1 MKVKKQDWLTV
12 PNLLSLFRLILIP
25 VYVWY
30 YLGAET
36 KEEHFI
42 SAVILGVS
50 SFTDLV
56 DGFIARRFG
65 MISNVGKV
73 LDPVADKCTQ
83 GIVMI
88 CLGLKY
94 PAMWIL
100 FGLFVIKEG
109 FMLVMGVFNLKH
121 GKLPSGAL
129 MIGKVCTTVLFL
141 CMILLVMIPNVPL
154 HLLHILILVCAI
166 FMILSL
172 GMYVRVF
179 FGKNDYLQSIE

>member
-1 MKVKKQDWLTV
+1 MKLKKQDWLTV

-25 VYVWY
+25 VYVCY
-30 YLGAET
+30 YLGAQT

-42 SAVILGVS
+42 SALILAVS
-50 SFTDLV
+50 SFTDLL
-56 DGFIARRFG
+56 DGFIARKFG
-65 MISNVGKV
+65 MISKVGKA
-73 LDPVADKCTQ
+73 LDPIADKCTQ

-109 FMLVMGVFNLKH
+109 FMLIMGLFNLKH
-121 GKLPSGAL
+121 GKMPSGAL
-129 MIGKVCTTVLFL
+129 MIGKICTTVLFIS
-141 CMILLVMIPNVPL
+141 MIILVMIPNVSL
-154 HLLHILILVCAI
+154 ELLRILIIICAV
-166 FMILSL
+166 FMLLSL
-172 GMYVRVF
+172 GMYVSAF